1 MSAQQHNPTESAIER
16 YGWAVKLVGA
26 SDDGLDGAFAYTV
39 GLTDRGLPEFAIAGL
54 SPNTMHAIVNELAER
69 ALAGADL
76 DHGQQL
82 DDILT
87 DFDTVLVAGSAPFS
101 RDGIWPGAALERSG
115 KSIRLLQLVWPD
127 RTRRFPWDEGYTL
140 PPRLQPVL
148 SAP

>member
-26 SDDGLDGAFAYTV
+26 SDDGLDGA
-39 GLTDRGLPEFAIAGL
+39 E
-54 SPNTMHAIVNELAER
+54 
-69 ALAGADL
+69 L